1 MAVFNTIFSRTGAKV
16 TATAATNGDTIKI
29 PQGFFITDVVVYTYG
44 TTASTTIALSTINS
58 GTAII
63 TSSAL
68 GVTRYIVSAADSL
81 VVGTMLTEERTLTI
95 TKTGTM
101 TTDVTVYLSRY

>member
-1 MAVFNTIFSRTGAKV
+1 MASFNTIYARTGAKV
-16 TATAATNGDTIKI
+16 TATAASNGDTIKI
-29 PQGFFITDVVVYTYG
+29 PQGFFITDVVVYAYG
-44 TTASTTIALSTINS
+44 SIASTTIALSTISS
-58 GTAII
+58 GATII

-101 TTDVTVYLSRY
+101 TTDVTLYLSRY

>member
-16 TATAATNGDTIKI
+16 TAKAAVDTDTIII
-29 PQGFFITDVVVYTYG
+29 PLGFFITDVVVYTYG

-58 GTAII
+58 GSAII
-63 TSSAL
+63 TSSVV

-81 VVGTMLTEERTLTI
+81 VVGNMLLSDRTLTI

-101 TTDVTVYLSRY
+101 TTDVTLYLSRY